1 MRQFDYTTIPDE
13 LLAPEIANLVSTIHE
28 YRGRQDLY
36 LQAKP
41 ETLDAL
47 QEVAIIQSTKA
58 SNAIEGIHTGDAA
71 LVKLMSENT
80 APRNRAEEEIAGY
93 RDVLATI
100 HENYPYINVTPGV
113 ILQLHR
119 DLYRHSS
126 ASIGGR
132 WKDSDNSIVEYN
144 AKGNPRIRFKPTPAL
159 QTPAAIDDLCRAYN
173 DATERDTYDPLVL
186 SAMFVF
192 DFVCIHPFN
201 DGNGRMSRLLTLL
214 TLYRANYL
222 VGRYVSGE
230 RIIEESKE
238 TYYEALA
245 ASSTGWQDGT
255 NTYAP
260 FVRYQLGIVLAAYRE
275 FESRMS
281 TVDISLSTGTK
292 AQRVRE
298 VFDRRL
304 GKITKRDILAEC
316 PDTSAVTV
324 ERALKAMLDA
334 GEIEKVGAGRSTG
347 YILRR

>member
-1 MRQFDYTTIPDE
+1 MHQFDYTTIPSD
-13 LLAPEIANLVSTIHE
+13 LLSPEVTNLASAIHE
-28 YRGRQDLY
+28 CRGRQDLY
-36 LQAKP
+36 LQTKP
-41 ETLDAL
+41 KTLEVL

-71 LVKLMSENT
+71 LAKLMSEST
-80 APRNRAEEEIAGY
+80 SPRNRAEEEIAGY

-100 HENYPYINVTPGV
+100 HESYPYISVTPGV

-119 DLYRHSS
+119 DLYRHAS
-126 ASIGGR
+126 ASIGGQ
-132 WKDSDNSIVEYN
+132 WKDSDNSIVEYD
-144 AKGNPRIRFKPTPAL
+144 AGGNPRVRFRPTPAS
-159 QTPAAIDDLCRAYN
+159 QTPAAVECLCQAYDDAI
-173 DATERDTYDPLVL
+173 EQGTYDPLVL

-214 TLYRANYL
+214 ILYRANYL
-222 VGRYVSGE
+222 VGRYVSIE
-230 RIIEESKE
+230 RIIEESKV

-245 ASSTGWQDGT
+245 ASSAGWQDGS
-255 NTYAP
+255 NTYVP
-260 FVRYQLGIVLAAYRE
+260 FVRYQLGVVLSAYRK

-281 TVDISLSTGTK
+281 TVGVSLSMGTK

-298 VFDRRL
+298 AFNHRL

-316 PDTSAVTV
+316 PDISTTTV
-324 ERALKAMLDA
+324 ERALKTMLDA

-347 YILRR
+347 YVLRK